1 MVTATIATAPRRASP
16 NSMKAK
22 SKNRCDFDPWSYS
35 NSELL
40 YPDSKGKK
48 KNIPRNHDLVLD
60 P

>member
-48 KNIPRNHDLVLD
+48 KKTYPETMI
-60 P
+60 